1 MKRRNR
7 RFFSDEFKLEAAKL
21 VVNQGYS
28 VKEACQ
34 AFDVGRTAMNRWVQ
48 QLQDERGGK
57 PLKGKALTPEQKRI
71 QELESLVARLEK
83 EKSILKKATALLM
96 SDEIKSLD

>member
-1 MKRRNR
+1 MKRRDR

-21 VVNQGYS
+21 IVDQGYS

-57 PLKGKALTPEQKRI
+57 PIKGKAITPEQKRI
-71 QELESLVARLEK
+71 QELEAQVKRLEE

-96 SDEIKSLD
+96 SDEIKFSD

>member
-1 MKRRNR
+1 MKRRDR

-21 VVNQGYS
+21 VVEQGYS
-28 VKEACQ
+28 VNEVCQ

-48 QLQDERGGK
+48 PLQSERSSQ
-57 PLKGKALTPEQKRI
+57 PTKGKVLTPEQKRV
-71 QELESLVARLEK
+71 QELEAQVAKLEK